1 MEVLGIVPTILLHI
15 IANLDRHGVRAY
27 LVGGAVRDMFFGRE
41 PKDFDIEVYG
51 VQTYEQLVGFLQP
64 FGEAVTVGKSFG
76 VVKLRTEEGEFDFSL
91 PRLECSTGEGHRD
104 FRVEIDG
111 ALDFAKAARRRDF
124 TINAIG
130 YDPLRKHFLDP
141 FDGRSD
147 LQNGILRHIDDAA
160 FAEDPLRVYR
170 AVQFAARFDLKI
182 ASKTETLCRSMVAKG
197 ALDALP
203 KERVYEEVKKILL
216 KAPKPSTAF
225 ELMRKWGI
233 TARYFPELHA
243 LIGVVQDPVWH
254 PEGDVWIH
262 TMMVLDAMARICRME
277 ALCRDPFEKLALMFA
292 ALCHDLGKATTTRYE
307 RGRIRA
313 IGHEQA
319 SMALTRPFMR
329 RLTKEKRLI
338 AAVEPLVEH
347 HLKPSQFFAQGAKA
361 SAIRRLATKVDLE
374 RLVLLAK
381 ADFLGRDTKEAKS
394 GCYEAGEWL
403 LAEAK
408 RLNVNK
414 GAPKPW
420 VGGKELIALGFAPS
434 SDFGKAIKRL
444 YEMQLDGRFASKE
457 KAMAYAKQHYTDLVS

>member
-1 MEVLGIVPTILLHI
+1 MAL
-15 IANLDRHGVRAY
+15 
-27 LVGGAVRDMFFGRE
+27 
-41 PKDFDIEVYG
+41 
-51 VQTYEQLVGFLQP
+51 LQP

-76 VVKLRTEEGEFDFSL
+76 VVKLRTQEGEFDFSL
-91 PRLECSTGEGHRD
+91 PRLERSTGKGHRD
-104 FRVEIDG
+104 FRVELDG
-111 ALDFAKAARRRDF
+111 ALDFAEAARRRDF

-130 YDPLRKHFLDP
+130 YDPLQGRFLDP
-141 FDGRSD
+141 FDGRND
-147 LQNGILRHIDDAA
+147 LKNGILRHIDDVA

-182 ASKTETLCRSMVAKG
+182 APESETLCRKMVTEG
-197 ALDALP
+197 MLDALP
-203 KERVYEEVKKILL
+203 KERIYEEFKKILL
-216 KAPKPSTAF
+216 KAPRPSTAF
-225 ELMRKWGI
+225 ELMRKWDI

-243 LIGVVQDPVWH
+243 LIGVAQDPVWH

-262 TMMVLDAMARICRME
+262 TMMVLDAMANICQSE
-277 ALCRDPFEKLALMFA
+277 ALCRDPFERLTLMFA
-292 ALCHDLGKATTTRYE
+292 ALCHDLGKATTTRFE

-329 RLTKEKRLI
+329 RLTNDKRLI
-338 AAVEPLVEH
+338 AAVEPLVAH

-361 SAIRRLATKVDLE
+361 SAVRRLATKVDLK

-381 ADFLGRDTKEAKS
+381 ADFLGRDTEEAKS
-394 GCYEAGEWL
+394 GIYKAGEWL

-408 RLNVNK
+408 RLNVDK

-420 VGGKELIALGFAPS
+420 VGGKELITLGFAPS

-444 YEMQLDGRFASKE
+444 YEMQLDGHFADKE
-457 KAMAYAKQHYTDLVS
+457 EAMAYAKRHYTDLVS